1 MVANCAIK
9 FKEDEAIT
17 AQWTDDTEQHDMI
30 QQLRE
35 NGEIVVYLLS
45 GSPISTKKVLVKH
58 SNHWVVVETGTEI
71 RG

>member
-1 MVANCAIK
+1 
-9 FKEDEAIT
+9 
-17 AQWTDDTEQHDMI
+17 MI

-45 GSPISTKKVLVKH
+45 GSPISTKKVLVKQ